1 MRTLVS
7 WRPGLDDGARE
18 RLAEAHQ
25 RFAASNRTGTHGS
38 RSADTSPGGCPG
50 VLMPCSMSSPPA
62 KPLRR
67 PCSTAS
73 AILPPA
79 SGTGPCRWICGSGTS
94 RGSGWRSTPGLP
106 WWRPWPA
113 ESLRIIP
120 PTPVLTAEES
130 MSDPETRSEAP
141 ASLFEDLPAVDEA
154 EVCAA
159 RRAERRQDALRLRE
173 PNRRQM
179 ELRATDLESL
189 LGEDHR
195 ARLVWGYVER
205 QDLSRV
211 LEAIKARDHNVG
223 RRRSTRAFCSRCG
236 CTRRSRA
243 WAAGGRSRGGCASMM
258 RSAGSAA
265 ACR

>member
-120 PTPVLTAEES
+120 PPPRTHRGRKHERPRDQERSAGEPVRGLA
-130 MSDPETRSEAP
+130 
-141 ASLFEDLPAVDEA
+141 
-154 EVCAA
+154 
-159 RRAERRQDALRLRE
+159 
-173 PNRRQM
+173 
-179 ELRATDLESL
+179 
-189 LGEDHR
+189 G
-195 ARLVWGYVER
+195 
-205 QDLSRV
+205 
-211 LEAIKARDHNVG
+211 
-223 RRRSTRAFCSRCG
+223 
-236 CTRRSRA
+236 
-243 WAAGGRSRGGCASMM
+243 GGRSRGV
-258 RSAGSAA
+258 RSAAGRAPSGYAA
-265 ACR
+265 AAGAQSPADGVARHGPGIAAGGGSPGAAGVGVCRAPGPEPGAGSDQGARSQRRAATIDPCILFALWLYATLEGVGSGREIARRVREHDA